1 MTEKTKNLGHQ
12 AIHAQENCRE
22 RKTSDRRPRTS
33 RSVSHTA
40 LDVSEVVLSLWFSIT
55 TDMLLPLM
63 GRTKLT

>member
-1 MTEKTKNLGHQ
+1 MTEKTKNPGHQ
-12 AIHAQENCRE
+12 AIHAQENRRE

-40 LDVSEVVLSLWFSIT
+40 LDVSEVVLNLLFSIT